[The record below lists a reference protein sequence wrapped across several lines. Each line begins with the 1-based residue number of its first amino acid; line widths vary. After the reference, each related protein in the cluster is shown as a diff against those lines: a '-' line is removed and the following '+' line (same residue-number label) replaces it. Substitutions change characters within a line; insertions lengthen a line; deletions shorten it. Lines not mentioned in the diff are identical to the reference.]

1 MDDPKQQQAEGSWKH
16 FKGKVKEAWGVLT
29 DDDVDRY
36 EGKRDQLEGRIQER
50 TGESRENV
58 RKKIDEIAGEAK
70 YKI

>member
-1 MDDPKQQQAEGSWKH
+1 MDDPKQQQAEGNWKH

-58 RKKIDEIAGEAK
+58 RKKIDELAGEAK